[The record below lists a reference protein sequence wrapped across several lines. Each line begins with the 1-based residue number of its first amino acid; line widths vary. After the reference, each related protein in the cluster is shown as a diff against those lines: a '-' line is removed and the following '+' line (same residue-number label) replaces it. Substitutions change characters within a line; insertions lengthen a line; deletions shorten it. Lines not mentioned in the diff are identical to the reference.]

1 MLTQEDIQKLIEA
14 NRQVFATKEDLQN
27 LINVFP
33 LKEETPT
40 KDDFEDLRNDFRN
53 LQTAIDGYMTKADKY
68 FQEMLMLAHKVD
80 RLEKWILQLAEKI
93 GVQLTP

>member
-1 MLTQEDIQKLIEA
+1 MNIAEFLLPGMLTQEDIQKLIE
-14 NRQVFATKEDLQN
+14 VFATRDEVATKKN
-27 LINVFP
+27 L
-33 LKEETPT
+33 EE
-40 KDDFEDLRNDFRN
+40 LRGDFRE
-53 LQTAIDGYMTKADKY
+53 LQTAVDGYMVKADKY

>member
-1 MLTQEDIQKLIEA
+1 MLTQEDIQKIIEA
-14 NRQVFATKEDLQN
+14 QREVFATKEDFLS
-27 LINVFP
+27 F
-33 LKEETPT
+33 
-40 KDDFEDLRNDFRN
+40 KDDYKKDFSDL
-53 LQTAIDGYMTKADKY
+53 QIAVEKYAAKADQY